1 MFAITFLVPAAIHIC
16 EYSHTARV
24 FILFI
29 RVVYTLYCL
38 NNMTSTDLQITA
50 YLLKRSSNNQDKD
63 ILFSVIFTPC

>member
-50 YLLKRSSNNQDKD
+50 YLLKNNNIEQ
-63 ILFSVIFTPC
+63 SR